1 MWPALRAFLLAGLL
15 VAGASAA
22 TVPARA
28 EPTPPGSPGRAAA
41 VKKARDHFQ
50 TGQRL
55 YTVSRYREAL
65 EQFKNAFL
73 EIEDPVFLY
82 NIAQCH
88 RLLGENIEAVRFYRR
103 YVEAAP
109 GAAERQRAQKWIAEL
124 EGKPPST
131 AAVAPPPA
139 RVLAPPP
146 APTPAPT
153 PAPGP
158 APVSPPLAVAPS
170 NTAPPTMSPPPPSP
184 MLEPRPVTG
193 EPAAAVSFTQPPPES
208 DATPIYKRWWFWAG
222 VGAVVLVGTVSA
234 VAATRDRPLTCGI
247 EVNQCTRL

>member
-15 VAGASAA
+15 VGTSAA
-22 TVPARA
+22 TSPALA
-28 EPTPPGSPGRAAA
+28 EPAPPGSPGRAAA

-88 RLLGENIEAVRFYRR
+88 RLLGENTEAVRFYRR

-124 EGKPPST
+124 EGKAPAI
-131 AAVAPPPA
+131 AA
-139 RVLAPPP
+139 
-146 APTPAPT
+146 APTPPAAS
-153 PAPGP
+153 PAP
-158 APVSPPLAVAPS
+158 APLSPPLAVAPTETS
-170 NTAPPTMSPPPPSP
+170 PPPVSPPPPAP

-193 EPAAAVSFTQPPPES
+193 EPAAAVSFTSPPPPPGDS
-208 DATPIYKRWWFWAG
+208 PVYKRWWFWAG

-234 VAATRDRPLTCGI
+234 VAATRDRPLTCGV